1 MTAWRE
7 MTPEEMQR
15 RRRALASASPV
26 TMATVHPLPPGALA
40 PASGLPEVALIRG
53 DSVTPRAIRWLWRGY
68 LAAGK
73 FHVLGGQPGTG
84 KTTIALDFAATV
96 SSGGPWPD
104 GTRAEDGNV
113 VIWSGEDDAEDV
125 LAPRLQAMGAEMTR
139 IFFVGDVRRGIDA
152 AAFDPANDL
161 PALERKLE
169 SIGGA
174 RLLIVDPIV
183 SVVAGDSHKNAETRR
198 SLQVIVNL
206 AQRLDCAALG
216 ITHFSKG
223 TGGREPIERITGS
236 LAFGALARVVL
247 VAFKLPED
255 GPDGGPARILARAK
269 SNISPDDGGFGY
281 ELIHEDLDGFP
292 GVGASRVA
300 WGAPIDGTARELL
313 AKAEDVDEDGSGG
326 NARDFLR
333 CLLEPGP
340 MRAADVFRDA
350 KAHGYSERQMQ
361 RARSA
366 IGARVDKLGMR
377 EGWEWSLPKMPLGH
391 EDTEYAEQTRPEP
404 SAPSAESD
412 AYRARRGD

>member
-1 MTAWRE
+1 M
-7 MTPEEMQR
+7 
-15 RRRALASASPV
+15 
-26 TMATVHPLPPGALA
+26 
-40 PASGLPEVALIRG
+40 
-53 DSVTPRAIRWLWRGY
+53 
-68 LAAGK
+68 
-73 FHVLGGQPGTG
+73 
-84 KTTIALDFAATV
+84 
-96 SSGGPWPD
+96 
-104 GTRAEDGNV
+104 
-113 VIWSGEDDAEDV
+113 IWSGEDDDEDV
-125 LAPRLQAMGAEMTR
+125 LAPRLQAMGADMTR
-139 IFFVGDVRRGIDA
+139 IFFVGDVRRGVDA
-152 AAFDPANDL
+152 VAFDPANDL

-174 RLLIVDPIV
+174 RLLIVDPVV
-183 SVVAGDSHKNAETRR
+183 SAVAGDSHKNAETRR
-198 SLQVIVNL
+198 SLQPLVNL

-247 VAFKLPED
+247 VAAKLPED
-255 GPDGGPARILARAK
+255 RPEGGPARLLMRAK
-269 SNISPDDGGFGY
+269 SNISADDGGFGY
-281 ELIHEDLDGFP
+281 DLIHEDLDGFP
-292 GVGASRVA
+292 GVGASRVV

-333 CLLEPGP
+333 FLLEPGP

-377 EGWEWSLPKMPLGH
+377 EGWEWSLPKVPPAP
-391 EDTEYAEQTRPEP
+391 EDTEDAEQNGLAP
-404 SAPSAESD
+404 SAPSAESA